1 MKEARHKAV
10 ETLFDIKD
18 KTRISAN
25 LWNPHALAV
34 LDLADQYDRLRE
46 ALRFIVDETC
56 EYAII
61 NKLGD
66 PEQQHSIKLARSAL
80 GEGK

>member
-1 MKEARHKAV
+1 MTDIV
-10 ETLFDIKD
+10 ERLRVYIRFEHPKD
-18 KTRISAN
+18 YETHIVWQAAN
-25 LWNPHALAV
+25 EIE
-34 LDLADQYDRLRE
+34 RLRE

-66 PEQQHSIKLARSAL
+66 PEQQHSIKLARAAL
-80 GEGK
+80 GEGKE

>member
-1 MKEARHKAV
+1 MTDIV
-10 ETLFDIKD
+10 ERCKNYI
-18 KTRISAN
+18 AN
-25 LWNPHALAV
+25 GGLSNPEHSRFLYGDMLV
-34 LDLADQYDRLRE
+34 MDCRDEIERLRE
-46 ALRFIVDETC
+46 ALRFIVNETC

-66 PEQQHSIKLARSAL
+66 PEQQHSIKMARAAL